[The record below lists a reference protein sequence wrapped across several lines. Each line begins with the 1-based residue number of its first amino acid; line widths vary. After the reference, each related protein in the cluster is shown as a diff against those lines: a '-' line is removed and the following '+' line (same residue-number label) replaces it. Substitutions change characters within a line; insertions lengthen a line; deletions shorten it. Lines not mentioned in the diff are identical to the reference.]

1 MAKVTAHRK
10 GDNIT
15 ESKSISF
22 TKDPET
28 GLYRKIEQGVK
39 SYHKE
44 HKTKTAGKKQI
55 SEELYCIGNES
66 EYDYKF
72 EVSAPGNKQHII
84 YFKKHQPKS

>member
-22 TKDPET
+22 SKDLES
-28 GLYRKIEQGVK
+28 GFYRKIEQGIK

-44 HKTKTAGKKQI
+44 HKTKKAGKSKV
-55 SEELYCIGNES
+55 SEELYRLSNETDW
-66 EYDYKF
+66 DYKF
-72 EVSAPGNKQHII
+72 EVSGFDGKPCTV
-84 YFKKHQPKS
+84 YFKEIDSKE